1 MPTHTVRAVER
12 AIDILEVIRTRGT
25 AGISEISRELHLPK
39 STVHRIL
46 ATLSSKAVVAENGE
60 TYRYSLGPRIV
71 EMGLSALN
79 RWDFI
84 NAAMPYL
91 EELRDRWDET
101 IALALKVRDKY
112 TYIARAMSKTEYFFT
127 PLIGIHYPLH
137 WAASGRAL
145 LAFIPEEELG
155 MFIGTN
161 RLIPCTD
168 QTITDLAVLNKELE
182 RIRAVGYATSFG
194 ERVNGAGAISAP
206 IRNRRGWAFSAVTLI
221 APESRLREKGL
232 EAVGTSIVD
241 VCSRIEVICH
251 LTGNSYPSIS
261 S

>member
-25 AGISEISRELHLPK
+25 AGISEISRELDLPK

-46 ATLSSKAVVAENGE
+46 ATLSSKAVVDEDGE
-60 TYRYSLGPRIV
+60 TNRYSLGPRIV

-101 IALALKVRDKY
+101 IALVLKVRDKY
-112 TYIARAMSKTEYFFT
+112 TYIARAMSTTESFFT

-145 LAFIPEEELG
+145 LAFVSEEELG
-155 MFIGTN
+155 EFIRTN
-161 RLIPCTD
+161 PLIPCTD
-168 QTITDLAVLNKELE
+168 LTITDLTTLEEELK
-182 RIRAVGYATSFG
+182 RVRAVGYATSFG

-206 IRNRRGWAFSAVTLI
+206 IRNRRGWAFSAVIFI
-221 APESRLREKGL
+221 ASESRLRKRGL

-241 VCSRIEVICH
+241 VCSKIEVICR
-251 LTGNSYPSIS
+251 LTGDSFPSIS
-261 S
+261 F